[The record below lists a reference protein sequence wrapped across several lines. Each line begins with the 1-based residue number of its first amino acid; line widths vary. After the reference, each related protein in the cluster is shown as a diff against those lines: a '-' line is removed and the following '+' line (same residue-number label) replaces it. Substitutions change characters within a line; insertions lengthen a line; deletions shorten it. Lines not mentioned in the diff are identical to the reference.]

1 MPDIGQELVDAKAEP
16 RLPRLAQF
24 WWEGGASEGQPL
36 ARPQSLVGG
45 GCLSYGGDLG
55 WLDDEEAVE

>member
-24 WWEGGASEGQPL
+24 WWEGGASEGQPPL

-45 GCLSYGGDLG
+45 GCLGYGGDLG
-55 WLDDEEAVE
+55 WLDD